1 MLKKND
7 DIQLKIDGMST
18 EGTGVGHHEGQAV
31 FVSNTAV
38 GDVIACHI
46 IKAKKNYAVGKAM
59 DILTPSDDRIETDC
73 PVSKQCGGCCYRHI
87 TYEAELKYKKQRVED
102 AFRRIGHID
111 TPISPIIGSPE
122 QLHYRNK
129 AQFPV
134 SKDAIGFYAFNS
146 HRIVPCTDC
155 LLQPEEFKGVLNIIQ
170 SWMTRT
176 NITAYD
182 ESSHKGTLRHI
193 YLRQGFHTKELMV
206 SLVVN
211 DHQADK
217 KVLDLVE
224 DLKTNPNFKTFVL
237 NYNTKDTNV
246 ILGSENEVLY
256 GDGYIEDTLLEK
268 TFRISP
274 LSFYQVNTAQ
284 CEVLYQKAAQEA
296 GLTGKEFLLDLYC
309 GTGTI
314 GLTMADKA
322 KRLIGVEI
330 IPEAIEDAKK
340 NAKQNHITNAE
351 FFCGDAAKVA
361 DKLKK
366 DHIHPDVILIDPPRK
381 GMDEA
386 LVSTVASMAPD
397 RIVYVS
403 CDPATLARDC
413 ARLLEH
419 GYQTKHITPV
429 DMFPRTAHVETVVL
443 LVRECEHV
451 PTSLH

>member
-18 EGTGVGHHEGQAV
+18 EGTGVGHYDGQAV

-38 GDVIACHI
+38 GDEIACHI
-46 IKAKKNYAVGKAM
+46 IKAKKNYAVGKVMEVITAS
-59 DILTPSDDRIETDC
+59 PDRVASDC
-73 PVSKQCGGCCYRHI
+73 PVSNQCGGCCYRHI
-87 TYEAELKYKKQRVED
+87 RYDAELQYKQQRVED
-102 AFRRIGHID
+102 AFRRIAHID
-111 TPISPIIGSPE
+111 TPISPIIGSAA

-134 SKDAIGFYAFNS
+134 GKDAIGFYAFNS

-155 LLQPEEFKGVLNIIQ
+155 LLQPEEFKGILDLIQ
-170 SWMTRT
+170 NWMSRT
-176 NITAYD
+176 NITPYD
-182 ESSHKGTLRHI
+182 ELTREGTLRHI
-193 YLRQGFHTKELMV
+193 YLRQGYHSKELMV
-206 SLVVN
+206 ALVVN
-211 DHQADK
+211 DRKADK
-217 KVLDLVE
+217 LALDLVE
-224 DLKTNPNFKTFVL
+224 DLKANPNFKTFVL

-246 ILGSENEVLY
+246 ILGLENKVLY
-256 GDGYIEDTLLEK
+256 GDGYIEDTLLNK

-284 CEVLYQKAAQEA
+284 CEVLYQKAQEEA

-314 GLTMADKA
+314 GLTMADKVA
-322 KRLIGVEI
+322 KLIGVEI

-340 NAKQNHITNAE
+340 NAENNHITNAE

-366 DHIHPDVILIDPPRK
+366 DNIQPDVILIDPPRK
-381 GMDEA
+381 GMDET
-386 LVSTVASMAPD
+386 LVSTVASMSPD

-413 ARLLEH
+413 ARFQAL
-419 GYQTKHITPV
+419 GYQTIHITPV
-429 DMFPRTAHVETVVL
+429 DMFPRTAHVECVVL
-443 LVRECEHV
+443 LSKH
-451 PTSLH
+451 S